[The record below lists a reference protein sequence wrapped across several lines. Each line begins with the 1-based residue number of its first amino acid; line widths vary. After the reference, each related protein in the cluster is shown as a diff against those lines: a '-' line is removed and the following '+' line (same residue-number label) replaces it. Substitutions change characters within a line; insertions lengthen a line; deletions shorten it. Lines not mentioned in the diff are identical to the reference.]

1 MGKRGPAKTPTKVR
15 LLRGERRPSQI
26 NYLEPKP
33 TVLEALDPPEDISA
47 LARDIW
53 RETVLSLKPTGVL
66 TSADT
71 ESLRHYSEAV
81 ARYRQA
87 SSALERSGLLTRGRK
102 GEVVKNPLNQI
113 VRDNADLV
121 RAYARE
127 LGLTPSARASLR
139 SGEAPTSAGSKLED
153 LFAARRK
160 AQG

>member
-1 MGKRGPAKTPTKVR
+1 MGKRGPAKTPTKMRV
-15 LLRGERRPSQI
+15 LRGERRPSQI

-33 TVLEALDPPEDISA
+33 EVMDAFDAPEDISQT
-47 LARDIW
+47 ARSVW
-53 RETVLSLKPTGVL
+53 RETVAALKPTGVL
-66 TSADT
+66 TIADIET
-71 ESLRHYSEAV
+71 LRHYCEAV

-87 SSALERSGLLTRGRK
+87 SDSLNKSGLLVRGRK
-102 GEVVKNPLNQI
+102 GDAVKNPLNQI

-127 LGLTPSARASLR
+127 LGLTPSSRASLR
-139 SGEAPTSAGSKLED
+139 GGDAPSSAGSKLED